1 MAVFIVR
8 LHSKTLNIMCIV
20 KIDISEDT
28 RQAFGNA
35 DEFIQEVETTE
46 VATSTAAETK
56 EAVIKEVSIDFGS

>member
-1 MAVFIVR
+1 
-8 LHSKTLNIMCIV
+8 MCIV

-35 DEFIQEVETTE
+35 DELTQEVDTTE
-46 VATSTAAETK
+46 VATPTTAEAK

>member
-1 MAVFIVR
+1 
-8 LHSKTLNIMCIV
+8 MCIV

-35 DEFIQEVETTE
+35 DEFTQEVDTTE
-46 VATSTAAETK
+46 VATPTTAEAK